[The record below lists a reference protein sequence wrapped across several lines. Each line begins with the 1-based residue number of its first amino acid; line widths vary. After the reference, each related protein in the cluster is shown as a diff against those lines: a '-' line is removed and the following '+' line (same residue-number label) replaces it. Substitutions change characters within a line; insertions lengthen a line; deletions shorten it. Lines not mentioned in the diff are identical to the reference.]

1 MQINQRSKWIQVEK
15 ETFFDNSPNM
25 IVSSSRM
32 RVCRML
38 SRLSGSSLV
47 MKFCNMGRTSTPF
60 LKGNLKVLLVLAS
73 DGAGGGDGAAADGE
87 SARLLTVAQVKQGR

>member
-1 MQINQRSKWIQVEK
+1 MKTNQRSKWIQVERK
-15 ETFFDNSPNM
+15 TFFNNSPNM
-25 IVSSSRM
+25 MVSSSRM

-47 MKFCNMGRTSTPF
+47 MKFCNMRRTSTPF

-73 DGAGGGDGAAADGE
+73 EGAGGGDAADDDE
-87 SARLLTVAQVKQGR
+87 SARIAIAFSTS